1 MLAPRHLALLA
12 AGGMHCVSAFTGG
25 HDSYFVA
32 ARGWQFRVSS
42 QSHRQSPVN
51 RHFSSQ
57 RPEYNSRTRTG
68 RPFQLSMQSDP
79 ILLHHPMFLLF
90 FPVIAL
96 LPFSIE
102 AAELM
107 LSCPVTWCVMT
118 QLAFLFLV
126 GKVRDIG
133 EEVESK
139 VGFFVRTS
147 FLFLFVLTLQGN
159 ASVTDFLILHYMI
172 LNIRLHI
179 DSDFTYRILCVS

>member
-1 MLAPRHLALLA
+1 
-12 AGGMHCVSAFTGG
+12 
-25 HDSYFVA
+25 
-32 ARGWQFRVSS
+32 
-42 QSHRQSPVN
+42 
-51 RHFSSQ
+51 
-57 RPEYNSRTRTG
+57 
-68 RPFQLSMQSDP
+68 
-79 ILLHHPMFLLF
+79 MFLLF

-139 VGFFVRTS
+139 VRFFVRTS
-147 FLFLFVLTLQGN
+147 VCQGN
-159 ASVTDFLILHYMI
+159 ALLVTDFFNFTIY
-172 LNIRLHI
+172 
-179 DSDFTYRILCVS
+179 DFEYTAAY